1 MTAPNFCMLLRKYIS
16 NGRIIEIT
24 QPGMERIVE
33 ITIEHLNELG
43 DTCRKKMVIEIMG
56 KHSNIIFID
65 EKNMII
71 DSIKHISNQVS
82 SVREVLPGRTYIA
95 PPGKG
100 KISLNDLSVEWMEN
114 ASLTPVQQSSLY
126 GELVRLKNQIET
138 HAFSPNIIY
147 EGKAPKEF
155 GAFTFSM
162 FSDLTTEEYP
172 SISEVLEPF
181 YAQK

>member
-1 MTAPNFCMLLRKYIS
+1 
-16 NGRIIEIT
+16 
-24 QPGMERIVE
+24 
-33 ITIEHLNELG
+33 
-43 DTCRKKMVIEIMG
+43 
-56 KHSNIIFID
+56 
-65 EKNMII
+65 MII

-114 ASLTPVQQSSLY
+114 TLLVKPVSVQKAVYGSISGISPVLANEICYRADIDGDSAVASLTPVQQSSLY

-155 GAFTFSM
+155 GAFT
-162 FSDLTTEEYP
+162 LRKNILP
-172 SISEVLEPF
+172 SLK
-181 YAQK
+181 Y

>member
-1 MTAPNFCMLLRKYIS
+1 
-16 NGRIIEIT
+16 
-24 QPGMERIVE
+24 
-33 ITIEHLNELG
+33 
-43 DTCRKKMVIEIMG
+43 MVIEIMG

-100 KISLNDLSVEWMEN
+100 KISLNNLSVEWMEN
-114 ASLTPVQQSSLY
+114 TLLVKPVSVQKAVYGSISGISPVLANEICYRADIDGDSAVASLTPVQQSSLY

-147 EGKAPKEF
+147 EGK
-155 GAFTFSM
+155 
-162 FSDLTTEEYP
+162 
-172 SISEVLEPF
+172 V
-181 YAQK
+181 

>member
-1 MTAPNFCMLLRKYIS
+1 
-16 NGRIIEIT
+16 
-24 QPGMERIVE
+24 MERIVE

-114 ASLTPVQQSSLY
+114 TLLVKPVSVQKAVY
-126 GELVRLKNQIET
+126 GSISGISPVLANEICYRATLFLQILFTKEKLQKNSVRLHFPCSVI
-138 HAFSPNIIY
+138 
-147 EGKAPKEF
+147 
-155 GAFTFSM
+155 
-162 FSDLTTEEYP
+162 
-172 SISEVLEPF
+172 
-181 YAQK
+181 